1 MGGCFFLTSTRP
13 HAWHCCCV
21 ILCIYIKKLKIMKD
35 QSKLI
40 AALLVGAAAGAVLG
54 LLFAPDKGE
63 ETRGSIAGYADDF
76 VGNAKDR
83 ARSAA
88 DQLREYGNSAYEKAK
103 SKFGSAAD
111 DLYNYRDGVSDE
123 IHLKSDEIAN
133 DAQDHVNKAKAKV
146 KNVAD
151 DVNDSIQN
159 A

>member
-1 MGGCFFLTSTRP
+1 MGGCFFLTRLLGRG
-13 HAWHCCCV
+13 WHCCCV
-21 ILCIYIKKLKIMKD
+21 TGTYRDKKLKIMKD

-54 LLFAPDKGE
+54 LLFAPDRGE

-76 VGNAKDR
+76 VGKAKDR
-83 ARSAA
+83 ARSAS
-88 DQLREYGNSAYEKAK
+88 DQLKEYGTSAFEKAK

-123 IHLKSDEIAN
+123 IRSSADDVADEAKDQASNAKS
-133 DAQDHVNKAKAKV
+133 KV

-151 DVNDSIQN
+151 DLNDSIQN